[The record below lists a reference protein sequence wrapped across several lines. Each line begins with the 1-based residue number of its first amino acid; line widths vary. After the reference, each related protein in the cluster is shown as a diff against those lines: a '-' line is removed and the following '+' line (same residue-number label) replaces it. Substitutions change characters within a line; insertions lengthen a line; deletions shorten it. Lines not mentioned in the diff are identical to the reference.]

1 MERARDFW
9 FYANVALFLVA
20 RRYEPWFPS
29 HPERDIYI
37 SLLQQTDPAASE
49 ALLKA
54 ALLRRAVA
62 NVSRAFRVREDKV
75 ALSNLLTKGSIGDD
89 LWNSFL
95 SAEKELEAEI
105 YEVVTEANS
114 YVEGWGSIIFQSA
127 SEILQNEKYR
137 EIFINIPKKRAEM
150 GKRSFYV
157 LLIFGVVIPSRR
169 FNYR

>member
-1 MERARDFW
+1 MIPVYVPFAFI
-9 FYANVALFLVA
+9 AVVVGGLGLFSKIYRRRQAV

-37 SLLQQTDPAASE
+37 TLLQQTDPPASE

-62 NVSRAFRVREDKV
+62 NVSRAFRVREDKT
-75 ALSNLLTKGSIGDD
+75 ALNNLLVKGSIGDD

-95 SAEKELEAEI
+95 GAEKELEAEI
-105 YEVVTEANS
+105 YEVITEANS

-137 EIFINIPKKRAEM
+137 EIFVNIPKKKGRN
-150 GKRSFYV
+150 G
-157 LLIFGVVIPSRR
+157 
-169 FNYR
+169 FNSW